1 MNISVRIL
9 DATVVNV
16 PAIIV
21 TTAKNAT
28 PGQNDNNRPSLL
40 WTPIELRL
48 PPKDSLTTKPINTP
62 IIAEMATVV
71 DVGGIII
78 EEPTI
83 RY

>member
-1 MNISVRIL
+1 MLRKRLTPTTATRSAPIPVNISVRIL

-40 WTPIELRL
+40 
-48 PPKDSLTTKPINTP
+48 
-62 IIAEMATVV
+62 
-71 DVGGIII
+71 
-78 EEPTI
+78 
-83 RY
+83 